1 MPSGG
6 GPGVGIGSASRALCK
21 LSSMPSKSQAYPT
34 RTAPLVPALQLEL
47 GDVKVV
53 ELCNRGAHLHPLGD
67 HHPNNCRE
75 HLRQDYARQ
84 DSVLPEFKSIYY
96 IRYRT

>member
-6 GPGVGIGSASRALCK
+6 GPGGGPCL
-21 LSSMPSKSQAYPT
+21 PKSQAYPT
-34 RTAPLVPALQLEL
+34 RTAPLVQALQLEL

-53 ELCNRGAHLHPLGD
+53 DPRNRGAHLHPLSN
-67 HHPNNCRE
+67 HHPTHCRE
-75 HLRQDYARQ
+75 HLGQDCAQQ

-96 IRYRT
+96 TRYRTRYRYY